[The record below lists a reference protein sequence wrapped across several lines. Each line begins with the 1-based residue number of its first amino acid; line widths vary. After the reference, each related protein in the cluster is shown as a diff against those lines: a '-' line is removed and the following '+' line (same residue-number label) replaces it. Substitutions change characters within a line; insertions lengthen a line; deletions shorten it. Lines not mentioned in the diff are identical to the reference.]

1 MEFYRIMRLSAAG
14 FALALF
20 LAAMGTME
28 ILQAQQVRPDPP
40 AKELTAEEKAKG
52 RTLFM
57 RGITEFELENYEEAI
72 TYLTEAIQFME
83 PSSGV
88 YYSLSEAYFNT
99 GDMVNAAQ
107 YGAEAVKLEPG
118 NKWYRL
124 NLVDIYKSAGRN
136 QATLD
141 ELEKTLE
148 YHPNDLDILYMLAQE
163 QANQGHHL
171 KSNET
176 YNEIRRRTGPDFNLL
191 YQKYRNF
198 YALGMRDSTI
208 TTLEQ
213 MREYE
218 PDNMATLKALSQL
231 YLEDD
236 DKASALKV
244 LEDALDRNPR
254 DPETILAMSDIHAAG
269 EEWDEAGKLLETLV
283 ADDLINP
290 DIKAEVVQ
298 YLVARFQRDPSSE
311 PLRRN
316 ASRLVDLLNEKHNDY
331 GLGHALAADFYILA
345 GDNEKTIAALNKTTE
360 LMPENEMAWQRR
372 VQILFGEGLY
382 EEAINA
388 GIEGDQMIPDD
399 VYILF
404 FTGLAYSMNDQKQE
418 ALGWLERA
426 ADVPARRELRSD
438 IHGTIG
444 DTYSALDNWPEAE
457 KAYDRALQFNSENDV
472 ALNNYAYYLSVRGLR
487 LDDAMDMAKRAVEM
501 RPGNPAFLDTLG
513 WIYFKKGD
521 YENAREHIAASI
533 DTGQASATVMEHMG
547 DVYEKLGDMDEARN
561 WWQQALDS
569 DGTRHHLREK
579 LDAN

>member
-1 MEFYRIMRLSAAG
+1 MKFYRIMRLSAAG
-14 FALALF
+14 FTLALL
-20 LAAMGTME
+20 LATMGTTE

-57 RGITEFELENYEEAI
+57 RGITEFELENYGEAV

-99 GDMVNAAQ
+99 GDMVNAAR
-107 YGAEAVKLEPG
+107 YGTEAVKLEPG

-198 YALGMRDSTI
+198 FALGMRDSSI

-213 MREYE
+213 MRGYE

-236 DKASALKV
+236 NKALALKV
-244 LEDALDRNPR
+244 LEDALERNPR

-311 PLRRN
+311 PLKRN

-404 FTGLAYSMNDQKQE
+404 FTGLAYSMNNRKQE
-418 ALGWLERA
+418 ALAWLERA

-457 KAYDRALQFNSENDV
+457 KAYDRALQYNSENDV

-521 YENAREHIAASI
+521 YENAREHIAAAI

-561 WWQQALDS
+561 WWQQAYDS